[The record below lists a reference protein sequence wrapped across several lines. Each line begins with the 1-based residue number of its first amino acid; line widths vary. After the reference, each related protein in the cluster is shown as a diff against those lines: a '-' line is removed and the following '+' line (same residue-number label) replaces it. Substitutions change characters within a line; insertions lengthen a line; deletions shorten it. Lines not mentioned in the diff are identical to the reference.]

1 MIRENLR
8 RLGESLVIRVVP
20 GIINLYTLFY
30 LGHVLQPND
39 YGIFSTVIAT
49 VSFIST
55 MVFGIAT
62 YSIMPASAKMK
73 VYGLER
79 EYISSVL
86 VVLSGLSVLVAV
98 SAIITESFRSGS
110 VVAIS
115 IIATFGLHTALQEI
129 LRSQLRL
136 WAYGWS
142 AIGQA
147 LTYQALVM
155 FLVSGDAKVQAAL
168 VAFSVSYFVG
178 AIISFWFVG
187 PLDLRRPRLSYL
199 GRSLVTGHAYVLSNL
214 AENGLFVGLRYIVM
228 ILGSHDQLGVFSFCV
243 DLAQRSVGFL
253 MNAASFVFVPRAF
266 SHAAVGGIREFKRG
280 LLTGA
285 AVAAVLAAVSA
296 AGIVLLF
303 FSGYGGKWFD
313 NSFDPLSFTVL
324 SAAVLINRTKKVVID
339 PFALR
344 SYSTLKLTY
353 AYAIGASVSG
363 LISAVGLALSL
374 RYSAEVAFLTGYLLA
389 AACSFVL
396 LKSAILDDGRG
407 EMTKAPKGRSEGAS

>member
-1 MIRENLR
+1 MIRENLL
-8 RLGESLVIRVVP
+8 RLGESLIVRIAP

-30 LGHVLQPND
+30 LGHFLQPNE
-39 YGIFSTVIAT
+39 YGIFSTTIAT
-49 VSFIST
+49 TSFVST
-55 MVFGIAT
+55 TVFGVAT
-62 YSIMPASAKMK
+62 YSIMPVYAKMK
-73 VYGLER
+73 VSGLER

-86 VVLSGLSVLVAV
+86 AVLVGLSVLVAACAV
-98 SAIITESFRSGS
+98 IAEAFRPGS
-110 VVAIS
+110 VVVVS

-147 LTYQALVM
+147 LTYQTLVM
-155 FLVSGDAKVQAAL
+155 FLVSGDVKVQAAL
-168 VAFSVSYFVG
+168 VAFSASYVVG
-178 AIISFWFVG
+178 AIISFCFVG

-199 GRSLVTGHAYVLSNL
+199 GRSLVTGHAFVLSNL
-214 AENGLFVGLRYIVM
+214 AENGLFVGIRYIVL

-266 SHAAVGGIREFKRG
+266 SHAALGGIKEFRRG
-280 LLTGA
+280 LLAGA
-285 AVAAVLAAVSA
+285 SVAAVLAAISA

-303 FSGYGGKWFD
+303 FSGYGAKWLD
-313 NSFDPLSFTVL
+313 NSFDPLSFTIV
-324 SAAVLINRTKKVVID
+324 SAAVLTNRTKKVVID

-344 SYSTLKLTY
+344 SNSTLKLTY
-353 AYAIGASVSG
+353 AYAIGALVSG
-363 LISAVGLALSL
+363 VISAAGLALSW
-374 RYSAEVAFLTGYLLA
+374 RYSAEAAFLTGYLLA
-389 AACSFVL
+389 AVCSFVL

-407 EMTKAPKGRSEGAS
+407 EMTKGAKGGSEGAS